1 MRALSFV
8 MGIWK
13 ERARILLTASPI
25 AKFCACVP
33 GRENNIVRHF
43 NSITI
48 HELEY
53 LVSKLTMIG
62 LEINVLQHFFH
73 LMLLI
78 FHERVEYVV
87 YCTRS
92 HINADL
98 YRLGYVS

>member
-1 MRALSFV
+1 MRL
-8 MGIWK
+8 GIWK

-33 GRENNIVRHF
+33 GREENISTKVR
-43 NSITI
+43 SYSTTI

-62 LEINVLQHFFH
+62 LEIYVLQHFFH

-78 FHERVEYVV
+78 FHKRVKYVV
-87 YCTRS
+87 HCTRS
-92 HINADL
+92 HINTDL
-98 YRLGYVS
+98 N